1 MSDAAPGDGA
11 RNREPE
17 ADAVAPGDA
26 AADESPE
33 MAALRAAVAQ
43 ANDRA
48 LRASAEIDNIR
59 RRSAREVEN
68 AQRFAL
74 EKFVAALLPVTDSLE
89 QALASVRARPGEE
102 GAGLGEGV
110 ELALRL
116 LLGTLE
122 KFGVSPVD
130 PVGAPFDPQFHEAM
144 SAIVNADM
152 EPGSVMAVMQKGY
165 VLNGRLVRPARVL
178 VARAP
183 EGTARPPGGID
194 ERA

>member
-1 MSDAAPGDGA
+1 MSEEAPEGAGSRAPDATGAEADEKLDGA
-11 RNREPE
+11 
-17 ADAVAPGDA
+17 ALQA
-26 AADESPE
+26 AA
-33 MAALRAAVAQ
+33 AQ

-48 LRASAEIDNIR
+48 LRALAELDNVR
-59 RRSAREVEN
+59 RRAARDVEN

-74 EKFVAALLPVTDSLE
+74 EKFVAALVPVTDSLE
-89 QALASVRARPGEE
+89 QALTSVRAG
-102 GAGLGEGV
+102 GDAALGEGV

-116 LLGTLE
+116 LVGALE
-122 KFGVSPVD
+122 KFGVNQLD
-130 PVGAPFDPQFHEAM
+130 PVGAPFDPQYHEAM
-144 SAIVNADM
+144 SMLENANM

-183 EGTARPPGGID
+183 DGGKPPAASVD